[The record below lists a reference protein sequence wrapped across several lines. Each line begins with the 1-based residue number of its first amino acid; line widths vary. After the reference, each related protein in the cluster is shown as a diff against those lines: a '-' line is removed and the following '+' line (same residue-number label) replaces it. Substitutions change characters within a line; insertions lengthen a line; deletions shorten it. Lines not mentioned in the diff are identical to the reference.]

1 MLSRANKGEKYS
13 IEEIEKGYLGG
24 MMIDRETVGEGFEE
38 ALSYYPETSTTVKT
52 RSKQIIDHLI
62 SKFD

>member
-24 MMIDRETVGEGFEE
+24 VQVDKETVGEGFEE
-38 ALSYYPETSTTVKT
+38 ALSYYPETSSTVKT
-52 RSKQIIDHLI
+52 RSK
-62 SKFD
+62 

>member
-24 MMIDRETVGEGFEE
+24 VQVDRETVGEGFEE
-38 ALSYYPETSTTVKT
+38 ALSYYPETSSTVKT
-52 RSKQIIDHLI
+52 RSK
-62 SKFD
+62 